1 MSDLRSVSPEKLLG
15 RGVWVCVNNKTD
27 DWEKRIVIKVFVPMS
42 LEPILDNGVGRCR
55 AYVDS
60 VTVRDR
66 GGSNHFVPGREAFL
80 RKRDIPYRGA
90 YTEVAK
96 KVRTALE
103 ECNDQIGQLK
113 SKRRQLMDKLSRLSV
128 RRETKG

>member
-1 MSDLRSVSPEKLLG
+1 MSDIRSVPPEKLLG

-27 DWEKRIVIKVFVPMS
+27 DWEKRIVIKALVPMS

-66 GGSNHFVPGREAFL
+66 GGQQHFVPGREAFL
-80 RKRDIPYRGA
+80 RKRDIPYVGA
-90 YTEVAK
+90 YTEAAK
-96 KVRTALE
+96 KVRTALN
-103 ECNDQIGQLK
+103 ECNEKIGQLK
-113 SKRRQLMDKLSRLSV
+113 TKRRQLMDKLRWLSV
-128 RRETKG
+128 RRVVKG